1 MAFYDKFP
9 YTNFQELNLDWIL
22 SKVKEIQTDID
33 VINAW
38 KETFSAQIDSQISDL
53 INQVNTEF
61 NQLKTDIAKE
71 FTDYRTET
79 DAKFEAQREETDKQF
94 ASLTGAVNARLT
106 AFDGRIADIESKLH
120 DIENNLPTLVHVTNP
135 FTGMSDS
142 IQNVINAL
150 ADTQRSDALTASAYD
165 ALAKT
170 AAGYDAYKITA
181 VNYDFNGKSIL
192 V

>member
-9 YTNFQELNLDWIL
+9 YTNFHELNLDWIL
-22 SKVKEIQTDID
+22 TKVRELQTDID
-33 VINAW
+33 EINSW
-38 KETFSAQIDSQISDL
+38 KETFSAQINAQISNL
-53 INQVNTEF
+53 ISEVNKEF
-61 NQLKTDIAKE
+61 TKLKADIEKE

-79 DAKFEAQREETDKQF
+79 DA
-94 ASLTGAVNARLT
+94 AVNARLT

-120 DIENNLPTLVHVTNP
+120 DIETNLPTLVHVTNP
-135 FTGMSDS
+135 FTGMSDT

-181 VNYDFNGKSIL
+181 ADYDFNGKSIL

>member
-22 SKVKEIQTDID
+22 SKVKEIQSSID
-33 VINAW
+33 TINSW
-38 KETFSAQIDSQISDL
+38 KETFSAQINSQISNL
-53 INQVNTEF
+53 IAEVNEEF
-61 NQLKTDIAKE
+61 TQLKADIEKE

-79 DAKFEAQREETDKQF
+79 DAKFEAQRAVTSKQL
-94 ASLTGAVNARLT
+94 ASLTDAVNARLT
-106 AFDGRIADIESKLH
+106 AFDGRIAGIQSKLH

-135 FTGMSDS
+135 STGTSDN

-181 VNYDFNGKSIL
+181 ANYDFNAKSIL

>member
-1 MAFYDKFP
+1 MAFFDKFP
-9 YTNFQELNLDWIL
+9 YTNFHELNLDWIL
-22 SKVKEIQTDID
+22 TKVREHQTDID
-33 VINAW
+33 EINAW
-38 KETFSAQIDSQISDL
+38 KETFSAQI
-53 INQVNTEF
+53 NEEF
-61 NQLKTDIAKE
+61 TQLKADIEKE
-71 FTDYRTET
+71 FTDYRTKT
-79 DAKFEAQREETDKQF
+79 DAKFEAQRAETNRQF
-94 ASLTGAVNARLT
+94 ALLTAAVNARLT

-120 DIENNLPTLVHVTNP
+120 DIETNLPTLVHVTNP
-135 FTGMSDS
+135 FTGMSDT

-181 VNYDFNGKSIL
+181 ADYDFNGKSIL

>member
-1 MAFYDKFP
+1 MAFFDKFP

-22 SKVKEIQTDID
+22 TKVREIQTDID
-33 VINAW
+33 EINAW
-38 KETFSAQIDSQISDL
+38 KETISAQINSQISDL

-61 NQLKTDIAKE
+61 NQLKTDIEKE
-71 FTDYRTET
+71 FSDYRTET
-79 DAKFEAQREETDKQF
+79 DAKF
-94 ASLTGAVNARLT
+94 ASLTDAVNARLT

-120 DIENNLPTLVHVTNP
+120 DIENNLPILVHVTNP

-150 ADTQRSDALTASAYD
+150 ADTQRGDALTASAYD

-170 AAGYDAYKITA
+170 ASGYDAYKITA
-181 VNYDFNGKSIL
+181 VNYDFNGKSML

>member
-22 SKVKEIQTDID
+22 TKVREIQTDID
-33 VINAW
+33 EINSW
-38 KETFSAQIDSQISDL
+38 KETFSTQINSQISDL

-61 NQLKTDIAKE
+61 NQLKTDIARE
-71 FTDYRTET
+71 FTDYRNET
-79 DAKFEAQREETDKQF
+79 DAKFEAQRAETDKQF
-94 ASLTGAVNARLT
+94 ASLTDAVNARLT

-165 ALAKT
+165 ALQLT
-170 AAGYDAYKITA
+170 AAAYDAKNVLA
-181 VNYDFNGKSIL
+181 ADYDFHGQSFIG
-192 V
+192 

>member
-9 YTNFQELNLDWIL
+9 YTNFHELNLDWIL
-22 SKVKEIQTDID
+22 TKVRELETDID
-33 VINAW
+33 EINAW
-38 KETFSAQIDSQISDL
+38 KETFSAHINAQISNL
-53 INQVNTEF
+53 ISEVNEEF
-61 NQLKTDIAKE
+61 TQLKADIEKE

-79 DAKFEAQREETDKQF
+79 DAKFEAQRAETNRQF
-94 ASLTGAVNARLT
+94 ASLTAAVNERLT
-106 AFDGRIADIESKLH
+106 SFNGRITVIESKLH
-120 DIENNLPTLVHVTNP
+120 DIETNLPTLVHVTNP

-150 ADTQRSDALTASAYD
+150 ADTQRTDALTASAYD

-170 AAGYDAYKITA
+170 ADEYDAYKITA
-181 VNYDFNGKSIL
+181 ANYDFNGKSIL

>member
-9 YTNFQELNLDWIL
+9 YTNFHELNLDWIL
-22 SKVKEIQTDID
+22 TKVRELQTDID
-33 VINAW
+33 EINAW
-38 KETFSAQIDSQISDL
+38 KETFSAQINAQISNL
-53 INQVNTEF
+53 ISEVNEEF
-61 NQLKTDIAKE
+61 TQLKADIEKE

-79 DAKFEAQREETDKQF
+79 DAKFEAQQAETNRQF
-94 ASLTGAVNARLT
+94 ALLTAAVNARLT

-120 DIENNLPTLVHVTNP
+120 NIETNLPTLVHVTNP
-135 FTGMSDS
+135 FTGMSDT

-150 ADTQRSDALTASAYD
+150 ADAQRSDALTASEYD

-181 VNYDFNGKSIL
+181 VNYDFNGKKLL

>member
-1 MAFYDKFP
+1 MGLFEHFP
-9 YTNFQELNLDWIL
+9 YSNYHELNLDWIL
-22 SKVKEIQTDID
+22 SKVKELQENID
-33 VINAW
+33 VINGW
-38 KETFSAQIDSQISDL
+38 KETFSAQINSQISNL
-53 INQVNTEF
+53 IAEVNEEF
-61 NQLKTDIAKE
+61 TQLKADIEKE

-79 DAKFEAQREETDKQF
+79 DAKFEAQRAETDRQF
-94 ASLTGAVNARLT
+94 ASLTAAVNARLT

-120 DIENNLPTLVHVTNP
+120 DIETNLPTLVHVTNP

-150 ADTQRSDALTASAYD
+150 ADVQRSDALTASAYD

-181 VNYDFNGKSIL
+181 VNYDFNGKNLL

>member
-33 VINAW
+33 EINAW
-38 KETFSAQIDSQISDL
+38 KETFSASINQQIANL
-53 INQVNTEF
+53 ITQVNTEF
-61 NQLKTDIAKE
+61 NQLKADIEKE

-79 DAKFEAQREETDKQF
+79 DAKFEAQRAETNRQF
-94 ASLTGAVNARLT
+94 ALLTAAVNARLT

-120 DIENNLPTLVHVTNP
+120 DIETNLPTLVHVTNP
-135 FTGMSDS
+135 FTGMSDT

-150 ADTQRSDALTASAYD
+150 ADTQRSDALTASEYD

>member
-9 YTNFQELNLDWIL
+9 YTNFHELNLDWIL
-22 SKVKEIQTDID
+22 TKVREHQTDID
-33 VINAW
+33 KINAW
-38 KETFSAQIDSQISDL
+38 KETFSAQINAQISNL
-53 INQVNTEF
+53 ISEVNEEF
-61 NQLKTDIAKE
+61 TQLKADIEKE

-79 DAKFEAQREETDKQF
+79 DAKFEAQRAETDRQF
-94 ASLTGAVNARLT
+94 ALLTAAVNARLT

-120 DIENNLPTLVHVTNP
+120 DIETNLPTLVHVTNP

-181 VNYDFNGKSIL
+181 ANYDFNGKSIL

>member
-94 ASLTGAVNARLT
+94 ASLTDAVNARLT

>member
-9 YTNFQELNLDWIL
+9 YTNFHELNLDWIL
-22 SKVKEIQTDID
+22 TKVRELQTDID
-33 VINAW
+33 EINAW
-38 KETFSAQIDSQISDL
+38 KETFSAQINSQISDL

-71 FTDYRTET
+71 F
-79 DAKFEAQREETDKQF
+79 EAQRAETEKQF
-94 ASLTGAVNARLT
+94 ASLTDAVNARLT
-106 AFDGRIADIESKLH
+106 AFDGRIADIESKLS

-135 FTGMSDS
+135 FTGQSES
-142 IQNVINAL
+142 IQSVINML
-150 ADTQRSDALTASAYD
+150 ADAQRSDALTASEYD

-170 AAGYDAYKITA
+170 ADGYDAYKITA
-181 VNYDFNGKSIL
+181 VNYDFNGKSLL

>member
-9 YTNFQELNLDWIL
+9 YTNFHELNLDWIL
-22 SKVKEIQTDID
+22 TKVREIQTDID
-33 VINAW
+33 EINAW
-38 KETFSAQIDSQISDL
+38 KETFSAQINSQISNL
-53 INQVNTEF
+53 IAEVNKEF
-61 NQLKTDIAKE
+61 TQLKADIEKE

-79 DAKFEAQREETDKQF
+79 DAKFEAQRAETDRQF
-94 ASLTGAVNARLT
+94 ASLTNSVNTRIS

-135 FTGMSDS
+135 FTGQSES
-142 IQNVINAL
+142 IQNVINML
-150 ADTQRSDALTASAYD
+150 ADSQRSNALTASEYD

-181 VNYDFNGKSIL
+181 INYDFNGKSIL

>member
-1 MAFYDKFP
+1 MGLYEHFP
-9 YTNFQELNLDWIL
+9 YSNYHELNLDWLL

-33 VINAW
+33 EINAW
-38 KETFSAQIDSQISDL
+38 KETFSASINQQIANL
-53 INQVNTEF
+53 ITQVNTEF
-61 NQLKTDIAKE
+61 NQLKADIEKE

-79 DAKFEAQREETDKQF
+79 DAKFEAQRAETDKQF
-94 ASLTGAVNARLT
+94 ASLTDAVNARLT
-106 AFDGRIADIESKLH
+106 AFDGRIADIESKLS

-165 ALAKT
+165 ALKLT
-170 AAGYDAYKITA
+170 AAAYDAKNITA
-181 VNYDFNGKSIL
+181 ADYDFHGQSFIG
-192 V
+192 

>member
-9 YTNFQELNLDWIL
+9 YTNFQELNLDWII

-33 VINAW
+33 EINAW
-38 KETFSAQIDSQISDL
+38 KETFSAQINAQISNL
-53 INQVNTEF
+53 ISEVNEEF
-61 NQLKTDIAKE
+61 AQLKADIEKE
-71 FTDYRTET
+71 FTDYRNET
-79 DAKFEAQREETDKQF
+79 DAKFEAQREETNKQF
-94 ASLTGAVNARLT
+94 ASLTAAVNTRLI

-120 DIENNLPTLVHVTNP
+120 DIETNLPTLVHVTNP

-181 VNYDFNGKSIL
+181 VNYDFNGKELL

>member
-9 YTNFQELNLDWIL
+9 YTNFHELNLDWIL
-22 SKVKEIQTDID
+22 TKVRELQTNID
-33 VINAW
+33 EINAW
-38 KETFSAQIDSQISDL
+38 KETFSAQINSQISDL

-71 FTDYRTET
+71 FTDYRNET

-94 ASLTGAVNARLT
+94 ASLTDAVNARLT
-106 AFDGRIADIESKLH
+106 AFDGRIADIESKLS

-165 ALAKT
+165 ALKLTASAYDAKKVT
-170 AAGYDAYKITA
+170 AAD
-181 VNYDFNGKSIL
+181 YDFHGQSFIG
-192 V
+192 

>member
-22 SKVKEIQTDID
+22 SKVKEIQSSID
-33 VINAW
+33 TINSW
-38 KETFSAQIDSQISDL
+38 KETFSAQINSQISNL
-53 INQVNTEF
+53 IAEVNEEF
-61 NQLKTDIAKE
+61 TQLKADIEKE

-79 DAKFEAQREETDKQF
+79 DAKFEAQRAVTSKQF
-94 ASLTGAVNARLT
+94 ASLTDAVNARLT
-106 AFDGRIADIESKLH
+106 AFDGRIAGIQSKLH

-135 FTGMSDS
+135 FTGTSDN

-181 VNYDFNGKSIL
+181 ANYDFNAKSIL

>member
-22 SKVKEIQTDID
+22 TKVREIQTDID
-33 VINAW
+33 EINAW
-38 KETFSAQIDSQISDL
+38 KETFSASINQQIENL
-53 INQVNTEF
+53 ITQVNTEF
-61 NQLKTDIAKE
+61 DQLKADIEKE
-71 FTDYRTET
+71 FTDYRNET
-79 DAKFEAQREETDKQF
+79 DKKFEAQRAETDKKF
-94 ASLTGAVNARLT
+94 ASLTDAVNARLT
-106 AFDGRIADIESKLH
+106 AFDGRIADIESKLS

-135 FTGMSDS
+135 YTGMSDS

-181 VNYDFNGKSIL
+181 VNYDFNGKSLL

>member
-9 YTNFQELNLDWIL
+9 YTNFHELNLDWIL
-22 SKVKEIQTDID
+22 TKVREVQTDID
-33 VINAW
+33 EINAW
-38 KETFSAQIDSQISDL
+38 KETFSAQINAQISNL
-53 INQVNTEF
+53 ISEVNEEF
-61 NQLKTDIAKE
+61 TQLKADIEKE

-79 DAKFEAQREETDKQF
+79 DAKFEAQRAETDRQF
-94 ASLTGAVNARLT
+94 ASLTNSVNTRIS

-135 FTGMSDS
+135 FTGMSES

-150 ADTQRSDALTASAYD
+150 ADTQRSDALTASEYD

-181 VNYDFNGKSIL
+181 VNYDFNGKSML

>member
-9 YTNFQELNLDWIL
+9 YTNFHELNLDWIL
-22 SKVKEIQTDID
+22 AKVKEIQTDID
-33 VINAW
+33 EINAW
-38 KETFSAQIDSQISDL
+38 KDTFSTQINSQISDL

-61 NQLKTDIAKE
+61 NQLKTDVAKE

-79 DAKFEAQREETDKQF
+79 DAKFEAQRAETDKQF
-94 ASLTGAVNARLT
+94 ASLTDAVNARLT

-135 FTGMSDS
+135 FTGMKDS
-142 IQNVINAL
+142 IQNVINML

-165 ALAKT
+165 ALMLTASAYDAKKVT
-170 AAGYDAYKITA
+170 AAD
-181 VNYDFNGKSIL
+181 YDFHGQSFIG
-192 V
+192 

>member
-22 SKVKEIQTDID
+22 TKVREIQTDID
-33 VINAW
+33 EINAW
-38 KETFSAQIDSQISDL
+38 KETFSASINQQIANL
-53 INQVNTEF
+53 ITQVNTEF
-61 NQLKTDIAKE
+61 NQLKADIEKE
-71 FTDYRTET
+71 FNDYRTET
-79 DAKFEAQREETDKQF
+79 DAKFEAQRAETDKQF
-94 ASLTGAVNARLT
+94 ASLTDAVNARLT

-150 ADTQRSDALTASAYD
+150 ADKQRTDALTASAYD
-165 ALAKT
+165 ALTLT
-170 AAGYDAYKITA
+170 ADGYDAYKITA
-181 VNYDFNGKSIL
+181 INYDFNGKSML

>member
-9 YTNFQELNLDWIL
+9 YTNFHELNLDWIL
-22 SKVKEIQTDID
+22 TKVREIQTDID
-33 VINAW
+33 EINAW
-38 KETFSAQIDSQISDL
+38 KETFSAQINSQISDL

-71 FTDYRTET
+71 FTDYRNET

-94 ASLTGAVNARLT
+94 ASLTDAVNARLT
-106 AFDGRIADIESKLH
+106 AFDGRIADIESKLS

-165 ALAKT
+165 ALELT
-170 AAGYDAYKITA
+170 ASAYDAKKVTA
-181 VNYDFNGKSIL
+181 FNYDYHGRSFIG
-192 V
+192 